1 MRRRKVHEKKKY
13 LAEKGSG
20 SFRMRLAMAFQPAVT
35 FAEDFPEESVQEA
48 TGEVDE
54 ETEIGDAAVKEPE
67 VTEEPAEEMPEEPA
81 ENTEIPDA
89 VEELPEN
96 EDSQV
101 EDLEPDAAAESDMD
115 DEDDLFSDGETPDGE
130 EKQGTCGKGVNW
142 TLKDGILTISGNGEM
157 DDFYVVADFF
167 TGEITE
173 ENLPGWNDYKDEI
186 TEVYV
191 EDGVTYIGTE
201 AFMNCPNLKK
211 AVVGNTVKSI
221 ERDAFSLM
229 IHC

>member
-1 MRRRKVHEKKKY
+1 MRRKNIWLKKV
-13 LAEKGSG
+13 LAVSVCA
-20 SFRMRLAMAFQPAVT
+20 AMAFQPAVT

-101 EDLEPDAAAESDMD
+101 EDLEPDAAAESD
-115 DEDDLFSDGETPDGE
+115 FRRR
-130 EKQGTCGKGVNW
+130 N
-142 TLKDGILTISGNGEM
+142 SGWRRK
-157 DDFYVVADFF
+157 
-167 TGEITE
+167 TGY
-173 ENLPGWNDYKDEI
+173 LWKRCKLD
-186 TEVYV
+186 
-191 EDGVTYIGTE
+191 
-201 AFMNCPNLKK
+201 
-211 AVVGNTVKSI
+211 I
-221 ERDAFSLM
+221 ERWNPHDFRKWGDG
-229 IHC
+229 